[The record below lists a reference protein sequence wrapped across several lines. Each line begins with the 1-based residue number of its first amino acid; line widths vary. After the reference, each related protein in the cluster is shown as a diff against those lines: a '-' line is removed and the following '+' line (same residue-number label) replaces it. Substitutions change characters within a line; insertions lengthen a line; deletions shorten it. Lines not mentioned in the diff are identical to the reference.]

1 MATVRDPYGRN
12 GNTSGFG
19 SGRPTYA
26 PAVYPSDPYGRDV
39 SNTAFGRG
47 NQNVGTSSG
56 SAPAGVDMQG
66 NRVSTSEFTSQFD
79 RDAMRA
85 TEYYLTAAAEAEE
98 LLRGMQQP
106 APTSGGGSGYGNLGA
121 MLQGMAGAFGPQ
133 QAPQFQQLGT
143 PIMQQVAQMPELQ
156 QVQAYQLPE
165 YQQFTPE
172 LLQYQ
177 DFSPMQQNLTDV
189 AAATRGQINDAFAP
203 LMERMA
209 APQQTM
215 VGGVTPTAQALSPEL
230 AQLAAVQ
237 GIGPEYQQ
245 ALAAANSGIQNNADL
260 FAGRGAM
267 LDRALQGARD
277 MTQSTAQMSQGT
289 ALSNAAMQ
297 EQLAN
302 AALQRMIM
310 QSNAGIDQQNN
321 ALTNQAGMAN
331 TQGLN
336 DWAMAQAT
344 INNNA
349 NMANTNIANES
360 AIAMWNAMN
369 NAAATNTG
377 VANEF
382 ALANNT
388 IANQQAQA
396 NAAAGQPNSE
406 ALLQLILQAAGMGQT
421 IDPNVLASLM
431 GGAAGGAS

>member
-1 MATVRDPYGRN
+1 MVLGYKPRT
-12 GNTSGFG
+12 GNSG
-19 SGRPTYA
+19 SGGMGLSDRANAMGLGATASPSTTTRNPSG
-26 PAVYPSDPYGRDV
+26 PAGSMGDGSTVTPSDL
-39 SNTAFGRG
+39 
-47 NQNVGTSSG
+47 TSSASEDDLLDNDLFG
-56 SAPAGVDMQG
+56 LFGQLFDSLNQP
-66 NRVSTSEFTSQFD
+66 TSVPS
-79 RDAMRA
+79 
-85 TEYYLTAAAEAEE
+85 
-98 LLRGMQQP
+98 
-106 APTSGGGSGYGNLGA
+106 SGGGNKYGNVGS

-133 QAPQFQQLGT
+133 QAPQFQQLGA

-165 YQQFTPE
+165 YQQFTPQ

-331 TQGLN
+331 TAGLN

-349 NMANTNIANES
+349 NTANTNIANES

-369 NAAATNTG
+369 NAAAANTG

-382 ALANNT
+382 AMANNN
-388 IANQQAQA
+388 IANEQAQA
-396 NAAAGQPNSE
+396 NAAAAQPNSD

-421 IDPNVLASLM
+421 IDPNVLASLL
-431 GGAAGGAS
+431 GGAGGGATA